1 MRLGI
6 IICAVSQAVCFL
18 GFIARLNWK
27 KACQQA
33 QVPASLKRNVAQD
46 RTAALSQDPLCP
58 VPTCIS
64 FYTEEK
70 HPFKALSS
78 FSSPAGPEN
87 HGGMWIREVEKTEE
101 IQSDQQTCQ
110 VECLEVQPRAAWKL
124 SGRQLVLRRGLL
136 LFGVTVILLVGV
148 LVRVYVRIQ

>member
-1 MRLGI
+1 MAMVHVHIQALPAWSFGFRCLWLGI

-33 QVPASLKRNVAQD
+33 QVHGNLKRNVAQD
-46 RTAALSQDPLCP
+46 RTVALSQDPLCP
-58 VPTCIS
+58 
-64 FYTEEK
+64 
-70 HPFKALSS
+70 
-78 FSSPAGPEN
+78 GPEN

-110 VECLEVQPRAAWKL
+110 VECLEVHPRATWKL
-124 SGRQLVLRRGLL
+124 SGRQRALQRGLL